1 MGPDSK
7 HRLRQTFARA
17 FDLPPAA
24 LLDYAT
30 ISLVGDMEARI
41 SNHKGLIQ
49 YNTACVKANSLQ
61 GIIEIIGKDLQITS
75 FSASEIKIAGEI
87 RQVVLK

>member
-1 MGPDSK
+1 MGPNSK
-7 HRLRQTFARA
+7 HTLRQKFART

-30 ISLVGDMEARI
+30 INLVGDMEAKI

-49 YNTACVKANSLQ
+49 YNTVCVKANSLQ
-61 GIIEIIGKDLQITS
+61 GIIEIVGKDLQIMS
-75 FSASEIKIAGEI
+75 FSASEIRIAGEI